1 MTLIH
6 LNVKILVPKMPD
18 SETNCIGVDS
28 DVIGLIVPALEFE
41 TGGGEEAK
49 VNYGWTWLLSALF
62 GLGGAWRGSE
72 NETPRGSQRSKEEEI
87 GETRRR
93 MRGW

>member
-18 SETNCIGVDS
+18 GETNCIGVDS

-49 VNYGWTWLLSALF
+49 VNYGWT
-62 GLGGAWRGSE
+62 
-72 NETPRGSQRSKEEEI
+72 
-87 GETRRR
+87 
-93 MRGW
+93 